1 MIYASIDI
9 GSDTTKMVVVR
20 YLKEENSYD
29 VLASTSVRTVGV
41 KKGIITDKMMAKKS
55 ILLGLSEIEKQLGFK
70 LDKAIINIPCYDLE
84 VTIHEGLVYT
94 DDGIIT
100 GKDISTCF
108 KNTIKDNI
116 REDREVITVCP
127 IDFTIDD
134 NDKVRN
140 PLGINGYKLECRVLI
155 STVPK
160 ELVYP
165 YLDLLDECKVEVID
179 LCIGPVADYYQAYQD
194 DYKNQVGAV
203 VNIGESKIELS
214 IFNKGLLVKA
224 STLPIGSRMI
234 DRDIKYIYGFDKT
247 TCRKLKENLAFA
259 TSSYASSTESIEY
272 ETLEGEKKKITQL
285 ELSQIVEARLEEL
298 LKNVKKSLKNL
309 TNREISYII
318 ITGGISDIPGFNYLL
333 ESIFGD
339 ITRMINMNTMGVR
352 SNIYS
357 SCYGSIKYY
366 VDKLAIRDIKE
377 TMYDEDKLKNNEN
390 IYANM
395 IETMQTFMDND

>member
-1 MIYASIDI
+1 MCPFDA
-9 GSDTTKMVVVR
+9 
-20 YLKEENSYD
+20 
-29 VLASTSVRTVGV
+29 LATSVSTFAGQNYGAGKMDRV

-234 DRDIKYIYGFDKT
+234 DRDINIFMVLIKQ
-247 TCRKLKENLAFA
+247 LV
-259 TSSYASSTESIEY
+259 ES
-272 ETLEGEKKKITQL
+272 
-285 ELSQIVEARLEEL
+285 
-298 LKNVKKSLKNL
+298 
-309 TNREISYII
+309 
-318 ITGGISDIPGFNYLL
+318 
-333 ESIFGD
+333 
-339 ITRMINMNTMGVR
+339 
-352 SNIYS
+352 
-357 SCYGSIKYY
+357 
-366 VDKLAIRDIKE
+366 
-377 TMYDEDKLKNNEN
+377 
-390 IYANM
+390 
-395 IETMQTFMDND
+395 